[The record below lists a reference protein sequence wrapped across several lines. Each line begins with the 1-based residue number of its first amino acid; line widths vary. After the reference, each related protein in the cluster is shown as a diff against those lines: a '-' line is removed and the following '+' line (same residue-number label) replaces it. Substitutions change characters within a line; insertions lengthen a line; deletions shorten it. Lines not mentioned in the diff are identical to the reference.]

1 MGMWQS
7 VKNALVPSRS
17 REEELRQE
25 RESWKEEAQDFKQR
39 YFELQDEHNEL
50 KDEYYSLQQKVN
62 DLEQRLDSKN
72 KALQDESLSETSG
85 DDTPDLK
92 PREKQL
98 FKAITNNAER
108 ISSKEDVL
116 ELLKD
121 KLGLEWKETTLDVY
135 LSRIKTKGVGD
146 LRRHFED

>member
-17 REEELRQE
+17 REKELLDE
-25 RESWKEEAQDFKQR
+25 RDAWRDEAQDFKEKF
-39 YFELQDEHNEL
+39 FELLEKYNELQKINQSQQEEINEL
-50 KDEYYSLQQKVN
+50 KRK
-62 DLEQRLDSKN
+62 LESKN
-72 KALQDESLSETSG
+72 NALEEDLKQSSSG
-85 DDTPDLK
+85 DDAADLK

-98 FKAITNNAER
+98 FKAITNNSER

-121 KLGLEWKETTLDVY
+121 KLGLEWKESTLDVY